1 MDSKKTGELLAKLR
15 KEKGLTQRELS
26 SILEVSPKTISK
38 WETGCGLPDISLLKK
53 ISEIFGITIEEL
65 LEGNLKNNEE
75 IKIEKENKKRIFLV
89 GIVLLMIILILIV
102 VITIINRE
110 KNKNNIND
118 CTVIRTY
125 YIDSVGRSNDDNY
138 LYITIHEFQ
147 VEGTYTLKLPKLVSD
162 NLEVGS
168 SYEFTFET
176 SSEYTDVRTDILFN
190 NSNIINVV
198 YTDKEGL
205 DRTSKFYCN
214 KKG

>member
-1 MDSKKTGELLAKLR
+1 MDSKKVGELLAKLR

-38 WETGCGLPDISLLKK
+38 WETGCGLPDISFLKK
-53 ISEIFGITIEEL
+53 ISETLGITIEEL
-65 LEGNLKNNEE
+65 LDGNLKNKEE